1 VITEQTSI
9 PTCEKW
15 RGQVVKE
22 ISRKVSKIQDPSLSD
37 YQIRDLND
45 EINKLM
51 REKHMWE
58 VQLRNLGGPNYMRF
72 GPRMYDE
79 DGREVPGAR
88 GYKYF
93 GRAREL
99 PGVKELF
106 EDLKPKDKP
115 DAREAGRLRAE
126 MRKNVDADY
135 YGYNRDEEDDVLL
148 EYERGKEMEAVENV
162 AKSGQ
167 GELPRDWSE
176 IPAGWKVPDLSEVNE
191 FLVERRK
198 SRLLAKLG

>member
-1 VITEQTSI
+1 MTNAPGLFLLFLPFFFFVA
-9 PTCEKW
+9 
-15 RGQVVKE
+15 
-22 ISRKVSKIQDPSLSD
+22 SLSD

-93 GRAREL
+93 GRAKEL

-106 EDLKPKDKP
+106 EELKPKPK
-115 DAREAGRLRAE
+115 DAKEEGKGRAE
-126 MRKNVDADY
+126 LRKNVDADY
-135 YGYNRDEEDDVLL
+135 YGFNRDEEDGLLL
-148 EYERGKEMEAVENV
+148 EYERSKEREAMESV
-162 AKSGQ
+162 ARNGQ
-167 GELPRDWSE
+167 GEPPSSWTD
-176 IPAGWKVPDLSEVNE
+176 IPAGWEVPGLEEVNE

>member
-1 VITEQTSI
+1 
-9 PTCEKW
+9 
-15 RGQVVKE
+15 
-22 ISRKVSKIQDPSLSD
+22 
-37 YQIRDLND
+37 
-45 EINKLM
+45 
-51 REKHMWE
+51 MWE

-93 GRAREL
+93 GRAKEL

-106 EDLKPKDKP
+106 EELKPKPK
-115 DAREAGRLRAE
+115 DAKEEGKGRAE
-126 MRKNVDADY
+126 LRRNVDADY
-135 YGYNRDEEDDVLL
+135 YGFNRDEEDGVLL
-148 EYERGKEMEAVENV
+148 EYESSKELEAMESV
-162 AKSGQ
+162 ARNGQ
-167 GELPRDWSE
+167 GEPPSSWTD
-176 IPAGWKVPDLSEVNE
+176 IPAGWKVPDLEEVNE

>member
-1 VITEQTSI
+1 M
-9 PTCEKW
+9 
-15 RGQVVKE
+15 KE
-22 ISRKVSKIQDPSLSD
+22 ISRKVTKIQDRLYSLAITIQLELTWYGASLSD

-93 GRAREL
+93 GRAKEL

-106 EDLKPKDKP
+106 EELKPKEKP
-115 DAREAGRLRAE
+115 DPTEEGRRRAE

-135 YGYNRDEEDDVLL
+135 YGYNRDEEDRVLL
-148 EYERGKEMEAVENV
+148 EYERRKEQEAMENV
-162 AKSGQ
+162 GLSRQ
-167 GELPRDWSE
+167 GEPPREWVE
-176 IPAGWKVPDLSEVNE
+176 IPSGWKVPDLSEVNE

>member
-1 VITEQTSI
+1 
-9 PTCEKW
+9 
-15 RGQVVKE
+15 
-22 ISRKVSKIQDPSLSD
+22 
-37 YQIRDLND
+37 LND

-148 EYERGKEMEAVENV
+148 EYERRKEVEAVENV

-167 GELPRDWSE
+167 GELPRGWSE